1 MTTPIDVDAVVR
13 AVLAEL
19 ARRDEK
25 PRNTDNGLFF
35 AGKLLGQSQVEL
47 LDAGLREIK
56 VNSGTVITPLARD
69 LLKRR
74 GITLQYASGST
85 NSKGLGEWAFAI
97 EGRASGK
104 VEALRAA
111 LLHAW
116 AEIAPEVASRWVVER
131 PQRGAL
137 FLTPEASLATW
148 RANRVEGVRAATA
161 SDVDAVV
168 RAVRVLGVN
177 LLVVEPAGLSIA
189 SVKALADTFR
199 RAGAPAEPE
208 GLR

>member
-1 MTTPIDVDAVVR
+1 MITLVDIDAVVR

-19 ARRDEK
+19 ARRNGQ
-25 PRNTDNGLFF
+25 PRHAENGQVF
-35 AGKLLGQSQVEL
+35 AGKLLGQSQVEML
-47 LDAGLREIK
+47 EAGLQEIK
-56 VNSGTVITPLARD
+56 INAGTVVTPLARD

-74 GITLQYASGST
+74 GISLQYASGST
-85 NSKGLGEWAFAI
+85 SSKGTGEWAFAI
-97 EGRASGK
+97 EGRPNGK
-104 VEALRAA
+104 AEALRRA

-116 AEIAPEVASRWVVER
+116 TEVAPEVASHWVAAS

-148 RANRVEGVRAATA
+148 RASRVEGVRASTA
-161 SDVDAVV
+161 WDVDAAA

-177 LLVVEPAGLSIA
+177 FLVVEPALLSIA
-189 SVKALADTFR
+189 SVKAIADAFR
-199 RAGAPAEPE
+199 RAGAPVEPE